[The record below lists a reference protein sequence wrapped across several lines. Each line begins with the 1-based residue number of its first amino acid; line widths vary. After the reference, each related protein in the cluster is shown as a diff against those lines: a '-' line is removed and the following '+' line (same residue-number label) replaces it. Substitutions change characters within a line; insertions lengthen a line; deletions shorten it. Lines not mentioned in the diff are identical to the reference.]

1 MQSSVAFGRHAHRA
15 AAATALV
22 ALSIV
27 QAAAMRGSVSA
38 GSISGRVVLT
48 ARVRGVALPTNA
60 YLPRAVSVP
69 AASSDQSELRNVVL
83 YLKGAAYA
91 GVLPAMHRQIRQEHE
106 TFVPRV
112 VAVTRGSVVDF
123 PNGDPFFH
131 NVFSLSAASTFDLGR
146 YPDSHSRSR
155 QFTKAGLVKV
165 YCHIHSHMSATILVL
180 DHPYFAVPDLDG
192 SFTLANVPA
201 GRYTIVG
208 WHERVGEQSEPI
220 QVEAGRAATI
230 DLSLPVGDAP

>member
-1 MQSSVAFGRHAHRA
+1 MRRTLIR
-15 AAATALV
+15 TALILL
-22 ALSIV
+22 ALAPFPARPGGQTPEGGAIN
-27 QAAAMRGSVSA
+27 
-38 GSISGRVVLT
+38 GRVKLT
-48 ARVRGVALPTNA
+48 SRVRGVPLPANA
-60 YLPRAVSVP
+60 YQPRTVNRRDAGSAPEIKSV
-69 AASSDQSELRNVVL
+69 VV
-83 YLKGAAYA
+83 YLKDAPYG
-91 GVLPAMHRQIRQEHE
+91 GVLPVSHVAIRQEHE
-106 TFVPRV
+106 AFTPRV
-112 VAVTRGSVVDF
+112 VAITRGSTVDF
-123 PNGDPFFH
+123 PNADPFFH
-131 NVFSLSAASTFDLGR
+131 NVFSLSGPANFDLGR
-146 YPDSHSRSR
+146 YPQGKSRPR
-155 QFTKAGLVKV
+155 TFTKAGLVKV